1 MIFIISTLLFG
12 CKKEEHKEAVAPSIQ
27 FVTETGFV
35 YKDTLLKT
43 ADKFRIGI
51 ICKAGTYNIT
61 HYNYTFRNEKGKN
74 PMDSGMNSIG
84 FRWETV
90 LSKGS
95 SKTEIWSFYVR
106 DREGNAS
113 DTIHIT
119 IKLDSNSVYG
129 KIISVPEITLG
140 AQDNTVDPEFYSL
153 TTKQTY
159 NAAQAYQ
166 NQNLIDLVYYYDPI
180 TGDNNSIASPGAN
193 IDSTLFTGSNA
204 MKTWLIKNTTRFE
217 YTTLTG
223 TDFNASNNDSLILA
237 NTFPFASGKRKAKNL
252 VAGNIYSFVTQN
264 SQKGLFM
271 VNNVSGTNAGSI
283 KISLKI
289 QDQ

>member
-1 MIFIISTLLFG
+1 MLFG
-12 CKKEEHKEAVAPSIQ
+12 CKKEEHKEAIAPSIR
-27 FVTETGFV
+27 FVTESGFV
-35 YKDTLLKT
+35 FKDTLLKT

-61 HYNYTFRNEKGKN
+61 HYNYTFSNEKGKN
-74 PMDSGMNSIG
+74 AIDSGMNSTG
-84 FRWETV
+84 FRWETA

-95 SKTEIWSFYVR
+95 SKAETWSFYVR

-129 KIISVPEITLG
+129 KIISVPEIILG

-159 NAAQAYQ
+159 NAAKAYQ

-204 MKTWLIKNTTRFE
+204 IKSWLIKNTTRFE